1 MEISLLVFDLH
12 QHINMTDIYKFG
24 KNQTKFDFSSVY
36 LHYVCYLFYAIIYS
50 IVTKLDYNIIYQLK
64 GKMS

>member
-12 QHINMTDIYKFG
+12 QHFDLTVIYKFL
-24 KNQTKFDFSSVY
+24 KNQTKFDFSSIY
-36 LHYVCYLFYAIIYS
+36 LHYFCYLFYAIIYS
-50 IVTKLDYNIIYQLK
+50 IVTKLDYNIIYELK